1 MQVPELPLTR
11 RATLNEVFRCTKS
24 RFPGLSHKEA
34 PGASG
39 FQENKETG
47 VGEDVE
53 KSEPFRLC
61 FAGDVKWGQP
71 LWETVCLVFSK
82 KT

>member
-53 KSEPFRLC
+53 K
-61 FAGDVKWGQP
+61 
-71 LWETVCLVFSK
+71 
-82 KT
+82 